1 MSPDSARRK
10 RENRVIPLK
19 DRFHFNITFF
29 LFLVVFIYIVFV
41 CLSYVGKKHVSIYE
55 VNYQSIADD
64 NTCRGLIIRDETVYK
79 SSEDGYINY
88 YVSDGDCV
96 GKNQMVYTLDA
107 DGEVYKELTESENEI
122 SFTSE
127 NYADIRS
134 EIFSFKNTYQN
145 SSFSCVSDF
154 QYTMENKIMELSDN
168 NRTQQLRKMLKS
180 SDSVKN
186 ALSVVKTE
194 DSGIISY
201 LVDGLEGITVSQV
214 GPEQFK
220 KEATK
225 TQLRKE
231 GNISSQT
238 PVYKLITSESW
249 SLVLNLD
256 KEQYKKLKQKQ
267 QNQKENGASVGQ
279 VSIRLLKE
287 DISTVCDF
295 ELFTKNGG
303 YFATLS
309 LNKYLIHFINDRYI
323 DVELCLNSASGLK
336 IPNTAITEET
346 FFTIPVDYLSP
357 GASASSEVVTVLS
370 KKKNGEN
377 SYTDISPEI
386 YYKDQK
392 TAYILSDQLET
403 GDTIVN
409 SATKDTM
416 IIGDTGKLT
425 GVYNINKGYCIFQRI
440 EPVYEN
446 EEYTIVKC
454 GTDYGLSNY
463 DHILLDASSAAN
475 SETIQ

>member
-1 MSPDSARRK
+1 MSQDSARRR

-19 DRFHFNITFF
+19 DRFRFNITFF
-29 LFLVVFIYIVFV
+29 IFLVVFIYVVFV
-41 CLSYVGKKHVSIYE
+41 CLSYLGKKHVSIYE

-64 NTCRGLIIRDETVYK
+64 NVCRGLIIREETVYK
-79 SSEDGYINY
+79 SSDEGYINY

-107 DGEVYKELTESENEI
+107 NGNVYKELTDSENEI
-122 SFTSE
+122 TFTSD
-127 NYADIRS
+127 NYSDIRS
-134 EIFSFKNTYQN
+134 EITSFKNTYQD
-145 SSFSCVSDF
+145 SSFYSVADF
-154 QYTMENKIMELSDN
+154 QYTMENKVMELSDN
-168 NRTQQLRKMLKS
+168 NRAQQLRKMLKS
-180 SDSVKN
+180 SDSVKD
-186 ALSVVKTE
+186 ALSVVKTQE
-194 DSGIISY
+194 SGIISY
-201 LVDGLEGITVSQV
+201 IVDGLEGITADKV
-214 GPEQFK
+214 GPEHFK
-220 KEATK
+220 KESTK
-225 TQLRKE
+225 TQLRQD
-231 GNISSQT
+231 GNITAQT
-238 PVYKLITSESW
+238 AVYKLITSESW

-256 KEQYKKLKQKQ
+256 KEQYQKLKQKQ
-267 QNQKENGASVGQ
+267 QTQKENGYTTGQ
-279 VSIRLLKE
+279 VSIHFLKD

-295 ELFTKNGG
+295 ELFTKKGG

-336 IPNTAITEET
+336 IPNTAIAEET
-346 FFTIPVDYLSP
+346 FLTIPVDYLSS
-357 GASASSEVVTVLS
+357 GASGSSEVVTVLS

-386 YYKDQK
+386 YYKDEK

-403 GDTIVN
+403 GETIVN
-409 SATKDTM
+409 PTTKDTL

-425 GVYNINKGYCIFQRI
+425 GVYNINKGYSVFQRI

-463 DHILLDASSAAN
+463 DHILLDASSASN

>member
-1 MSPDSARRK
+1 MSQDSLRRR

-19 DRFHFNITFF
+19 DRFRFNITYF
-29 LFLVVFIYIVFV
+29 LFLILFIYIVFV
-41 CLSYVGKKHVSIYE
+41 FLSYLGKKHVSIYE

-64 NTCRGLIIRDETVYK
+64 NICRGLIIRDETVYK
-79 SSEDGYINY
+79 SSDEGYINY

-107 DGEVYKELTESENEI
+107 KGSVYNELTNSENEI
-122 SFTSE
+122 TFTSD

-134 EIFSFKNTYQN
+134 EIFSFKNTYQD
-145 SSFSCVSDF
+145 SSFSSVADF
-154 QYTMENKIMELSDN
+154 QYTMENKVMELSDN
-168 NRTQQLRKMLKS
+168 NRAQQLRKMMKQS
-180 SDSVKN
+180 SMVKD
-186 ALSVVKTE
+186 ALSVVKTQ

-201 LVDGLEGITVSQV
+201 TVDGLEGITVSQV
-214 GPEQFK
+214 GPDQFK
-220 KEATK
+220 KEAAK
-225 TQLRKE
+225 TQLRQN
-231 GNISSQT
+231 GSIDAQT
-238 PVYKLITSESW
+238 SVYKLITSDAW

-256 KEQYKKLKQKQ
+256 KEQYQKLKEKQ
-267 QNQKENGASVGQ
+267 QTQKENGYTTGQ
-279 VSIRLLKE
+279 VSIRFIKD

-295 ELFTKNGG
+295 DLFTKQGG

-346 FFTIPVDYLSP
+346 FFTIPVDYLSF
-357 GASASSEVVTVLS
+357 GATGSSEVITVLS

-377 SYTDISPEI
+377 SYSDISPEI
-386 YYKDQK
+386 YYKDEK

-403 GDTIVN
+403 GDMIVN
-409 SATKDTM
+409 PTTKDTLM
-416 IIGDTGKLT
+416 LGDTGKLT
-425 GVYNINKGYCIFQRI
+425 GVYNINKGYSIFQRI

-454 GTDYGLSNY
+454 DTDYGLSNY
-463 DHILLDASSAAN
+463 DHILLDASAASN
-475 SETIQ
+475 LETIQ